1 MSAPANAKSSGEIA
15 KHRSLP
21 CGTYTVWCAP
31 LRPQSPSAVHSVP
44 FGKTNVVTLVAG
56 VVEMRREPATYR
68 VVLSPWKC
76 WTLATRASSRCAL
89 VIRVTSETPRYR
101 PHVSKITPKRPIP
114 AALFSTRSRYH
125 AASTC
130 YASAVVRARIAL
142 SLTFVVLALAAIT
155 PSLSSAQR
163 TYTVRPGDTLA
174 RIARRYH
181 TTITSIREANGLH
194 DDAVRD
200 GQEIFVPRAGEET
213 EPHAPAATD
222 RAQRAAHAR
231 ADRLGLGR
239 ARAGRSL
246 LVHAP
251 ERRWVVAA
259 GAARGIVG
267 TLLMP
272 VAGGAMI
279 RGWGSG
285 PGGYHLAMDIR
296 GRTGQPIR
304 ACERGIVAYAGN
316 EISGYGNFV
325 MIIHPN
331 GLVTAYAH
339 NREMLVTA
347 GQMVA
352 RGDRVST
359 LGNSGLSHGPHLH
372 FMLIH
377 DGEHCDPAPLFR
389 PHIGPRTPEARWR
402 RGHEPEGVQCLP
414 RSARPHPDYV
424 HGHRRDA
431 AEDDTGEDDDDD
443 VEVDPA
449 D

>member
-1 MSAPANAKSSGEIA
+1 M
-15 KHRSLP
+15 R
-21 CGTYTVWCAP
+21 
-31 LRPQSPSAVHSVP
+31 LRIP
-44 FGKTNVVTLVAG
+44 
-56 VVEMRREPATYR
+56 
-68 VVLSPWKC
+68 
-76 WTLATRASSRCAL
+76 AL
-89 VIRVTSETPRYR
+89 VSV
-101 PHVSKITPKRPIP
+101 
-114 AALFSTRSRYH
+114 L
-125 AASTC
+125 
-130 YASAVVRARIAL
+130 
-142 SLTFVVLALAAIT
+142 VLALTALA
-155 PSLSSAQR
+155 PSASLAQR

-181 TTITSIREANGLH
+181 TTITAIREANGLTS
-194 DDAVRD
+194 DSVRD
-200 GQEIFVPRAGEET
+200 GQELFVPRPGEEV
-213 EPHAPAATD
+213 EAAPSAA
-222 RAQRAAHAR
+222 RERVERQAHAR

-239 ARAGRSL
+239 ARTGRSL

-251 ERRWVVAA
+251 ERRWLVAA
-259 GAARGIVG
+259 GATRGLVG

-304 ACERGIVAYAGN
+304 ACERGIVAYAGD

-325 MIIHPN
+325 MIVHPN

-339 NREMLVTA
+339 NRELLVTA
-347 GQMVA
+347 GQVVA
-352 RGDRVST
+352 RGDRIAT
-359 LGNSGLSHGPHLH
+359 LGNTGLSHGPHLH

-414 RSARPHPDYV
+414 RSARPHPGY
-424 HGHRRDA
+424 HGH
-431 AEDDTGEDDDDD
+431 GGDDDAEAGDD
-443 VEVDPA
+443 DGDAGDSEGGE
-449 D
+449 

>member
-1 MSAPANAKSSGEIA
+1 M
-15 KHRSLP
+15 
-21 CGTYTVWCAP
+21 
-31 LRPQSPSAVHSVP
+31 
-44 FGKTNVVTLVAG
+44 
-56 VVEMRREPATYR
+56 
-68 VVLSPWKC
+68 
-76 WTLATRASSRCAL
+76 AL
-89 VIRVTSETPRYR
+89 
-101 PHVSKITPKRPIP
+101 
-114 AALFSTRSRYH
+114 
-125 AASTC
+125 
-130 YASAVVRARIAL
+130 
-142 SLTFVVLALAAIT
+142 VLALAAIA
-155 PSLSSAQR
+155 PSATHAQR

-181 TTITSIREANGLH
+181 TTITAIREANGLH
-194 DDAVRD
+194 SDAVRD
-200 GQEIFVPRAGEET
+200 GQELFVPRAGEATET
-213 EPHAPAATD
+213 TPSAATA
-222 RAQRAAHAR
+222 RSQRAARAR

-251 ERRWVVAA
+251 DRRWIVAA
-259 GAARGIVG
+259 GAPRGLTG

-296 GRTGQPIR
+296 GRVGQPIR

-325 MIIHPN
+325 MIVHPN

-339 NREMLVTA
+339 NRDMLVTA
-347 GQMVA
+347 GQVVA

-372 FMLIH
+372 FMVIH

-402 RGHEPEGVQCLP
+402 RGRAPAGVHCLP
-414 RSARPHPDYV
+414 RSARPHPGYR
-424 HGHRRDA
+424 HGQRIS
-431 AEDDTGEDDDDD
+431 EDDDGEVEEGDD
-443 VEVDPA
+443 DGTPDDSPAEETVEVDPA

>member
-1 MSAPANAKSSGEIA
+1 VRVRLAILLT
-15 KHRSLP
+15 SL
-21 CGTYTVWCAP
+21 
-31 LRPQSPSAVHSVP
+31 
-44 FGKTNVVTLVAG
+44 
-56 VVEMRREPATYR
+56 
-68 VVLSPWKC
+68 
-76 WTLATRASSRCAL
+76 
-89 VIRVTSETPRYR
+89 
-101 PHVSKITPKRPIP
+101 
-114 AALFSTRSRYH
+114 
-125 AASTC
+125 
-130 YASAVVRARIAL
+130 
-142 SLTFVVLALAAIT
+142 VLALAALA
-155 PSLSSAQR
+155 PSISSAQR
-163 TYTVRPGDTLA
+163 TYTVQPGDTLA

-181 TTITSIREANGLH
+181 TTITAIREANGLH
-194 DDAVRD
+194 SDAVRD
-200 GQEIFVPRAGEET
+200 GQELFVPRRGEAT
-213 EPHAPAATD
+213 ESHPSAASD
-222 RAQRAAHAR
+222 RAQRAARAR

-239 ARAGRSL
+239 ARTGRSL

-251 ERRWVVAA
+251 DRRWVVAA
-259 GAARGIVG
+259 GAARGLTG

-296 GRTGQPIR
+296 GTVGQPIR

-325 MIIHPN
+325 MIVHPS

-339 NREMLVTA
+339 NRDMLVTA
-347 GQMVA
+347 GQVVA

-359 LGNSGLSHGPHLH
+359 LGNTGLSHGPHLH

-402 RGHEPEGVQCLP
+402 RGHAPAGLQCLP
-414 RSARPHPDYV
+414 RSARPHPGYH
-424 HGHRRDA
+424 HGHPIDG
-431 AEDDTGEDDDDD
+431 EDQDVEAGDDDDQD
-443 VEVDPA
+443 DDSVEVMPA

>member
-1 MSAPANAKSSGEIA
+1 
-15 KHRSLP
+15 
-21 CGTYTVWCAP
+21 
-31 LRPQSPSAVHSVP
+31 
-44 FGKTNVVTLVAG
+44 
-56 VVEMRREPATYR
+56 MRGRFAI
-68 VVLSPWKC
+68 VFL
-76 WTLATRASSRCAL
+76 
-89 VIRVTSETPRYR
+89 
-101 PHVSKITPKRPIP
+101 
-114 AALFSTRSRYH
+114 
-125 AASTC
+125 
-130 YASAVVRARIAL
+130 
-142 SLTFVVLALAAIT
+142 VLALGVFA
-155 PSLSSAQR
+155 PPLSSAQR

-181 TTITSIREANGLH
+181 TTITAIREANGLRS
-194 DDAVRD
+194 DSVRD
-200 GQEIFVPRAGEET
+200 GQELFVPRPGEAT
-213 EPHAPAATD
+213 EATPSAAMA
-222 RAQRAAHAR
+222 RAERVAHAR

-239 ARAGRSL
+239 ARTGRSL

-259 GAARGIVG
+259 GAPRGLVG

-325 MIIHPN
+325 MIIHPS

-339 NREMLVTA
+339 NQDMLVVP
-347 GQMVA
+347 GQLVA

-359 LGNSGLSHGPHLH
+359 LGNTGLSHGPHLH

-389 PHIGPRTPEARWR
+389 PHIGPHTPEARWR
-402 RGHEPEGVQCLP
+402 RGHEPAGVQCLP
-414 RSARPHPDYV
+414 RSARPHPDY
-424 HGHRRDA
+424 HGHASDDDA
-431 AEDDTGEDDDDD
+431 EAGDDDDD
-443 VEVDPA
+443 SSVTVEPA

>member
-1 MSAPANAKSSGEIA
+1 
-15 KHRSLP
+15 
-21 CGTYTVWCAP
+21 
-31 LRPQSPSAVHSVP
+31 
-44 FGKTNVVTLVAG
+44 
-56 VVEMRREPATYR
+56 MRGRFAI
-68 VVLSPWKC
+68 VFL
-76 WTLATRASSRCAL
+76 
-89 VIRVTSETPRYR
+89 
-101 PHVSKITPKRPIP
+101 
-114 AALFSTRSRYH
+114 
-125 AASTC
+125 
-130 YASAVVRARIAL
+130 
-142 SLTFVVLALAAIT
+142 VLALGVFA
-155 PSLSSAQR
+155 PPLSSAQR

-181 TTITSIREANGLH
+181 TTITAIREANGLRS
-194 DDAVRD
+194 DSVRD
-200 GQEIFVPRAGEET
+200 GQELFVPRPGEAT
-213 EPHAPAATD
+213 EATPSAATA
-222 RAQRAAHAR
+222 RAERVAHAR

-239 ARAGRSL
+239 ARTGRSL

-259 GAARGIVG
+259 GAPRGLVG

-325 MIIHPN
+325 MIIHPS

-339 NREMLVTA
+339 NQDMLVVP
-347 GQMVA
+347 GQLVA

-359 LGNSGLSHGPHLH
+359 LGNTGLSHGPHLH

-389 PHIGPRTPEARWR
+389 PHIGPHTPEARWR
-402 RGHEPEGVQCLP
+402 RGHEPAGVQCLP
-414 RSARPHPDYV
+414 RSARPHPDY
-424 HGHRRDA
+424 HGHASDDDA
-431 AEDDTGEDDDDD
+431 EAGDDDDD
-443 VEVDPA
+443 SSVTVEPA

>member
-1 MSAPANAKSSGEIA
+1 
-15 KHRSLP
+15 
-21 CGTYTVWCAP
+21 
-31 LRPQSPSAVHSVP
+31 
-44 FGKTNVVTLVAG
+44 
-56 VVEMRREPATYR
+56 MRTR
-68 VVLSPWKC
+68 
-76 WTLATRASSRCAL
+76 TLALLASL
-89 VIRVTSETPRYR
+89 
-101 PHVSKITPKRPIP
+101 
-114 AALFSTRSRYH
+114 
-125 AASTC
+125 
-130 YASAVVRARIAL
+130 
-142 SLTFVVLALAAIT
+142 VLALAALA
-155 PSLSSAQR
+155 PSATYAQR

-181 TTITSIREANGLH
+181 TTITAIREANGLSS
-194 DDAVRD
+194 DSVRD
-200 GQEIFVPRAGEET
+200 GQELFVPRPGEEA
-213 EPHAPAATD
+213 EARPSAASD
-222 RAQRAAHAR
+222 RVQRQARAR

-239 ARAGRSL
+239 ARAGRAL
-246 LVHAP
+246 LSHAP

-259 GAARGIVG
+259 GAMRGVNG

-325 MIIHPN
+325 MIVHPN

-339 NREMLVTA
+339 NQDMLVTA
-347 GQMVA
+347 GQIVS

-359 LGNSGLSHGPHLH
+359 LGNTGLSHGPHLH

-377 DGEHCDPAPLFR
+377 DGDHCDPAPLFR

-402 RGHEPEGVQCLP
+402 RGRAPSGVQCLP
-414 RSARPHPDYV
+414 RSARPHPDYE
-424 HGHRRDA
+424 HGHRRSEDGTEGDEGADDDADA
-431 AEDDTGEDDDDD
+431 AE
-443 VEVDPA
+443 
-449 D
+449 

>member
-1 MSAPANAKSSGEIA
+1 
-15 KHRSLP
+15 
-21 CGTYTVWCAP
+21 
-31 LRPQSPSAVHSVP
+31 
-44 FGKTNVVTLVAG
+44 
-56 VVEMRREPATYR
+56 
-68 VVLSPWKC
+68 VL
-76 WTLATRASSRCAL
+76 AAL
-89 VIRVTSETPRYR
+89 VV
-101 PHVSKITPKRPIP
+101 
-114 AALFSTRSRYH
+114 
-125 AASTC
+125 
-130 YASAVVRARIAL
+130 
-142 SLTFVVLALAAIT
+142 ALAAIA
-155 PSLSSAQR
+155 PALGHAQR

-181 TTITSIREANGLH
+181 TTITAIREANGLH
-194 DDAVRD
+194 SDAVRD
-200 GQEIFVPRAGEET
+200 GQELFVPRPGESVETPHSAAGERT
-213 EPHAPAATD
+213 A
-222 RAQRAAHAR
+222 RQSRAR

-239 ARAGRSL
+239 ARTGRSL

-251 ERRWVVAA
+251 DRRWVVAA
-259 GAARGIVG
+259 GAARGITG

-325 MIIHPN
+325 MIVHPN

-339 NREMLVTA
+339 NQDMLVTA
-347 GQMVA
+347 GQVVA

-359 LGNSGLSHGPHLH
+359 LGNTGLSHGPHLH

-402 RGHEPEGVQCLP
+402 RGHEPTGVQCLP
-414 RSARPHPDYV
+414 RSARPHPDY
-424 HGHRRDA
+424 HGH
-431 AEDDTGEDDDDD
+431 GSDDD
-443 VEVDPA
+443 VEAGDDDGTA
-449 D
+449 DDSAGE